1 MAQNNKSH
9 FLSSRI
15 CNLDRA
21 QSGKLI
27 SAPQRL
33 WSQLRRLEDEG
44 VTARGHHMRACSL
57 TCPAVEAAS
66 QRGPELGHFVAF
78 WWGLAFLRARRL
90 CSQMSSQD
98 KEPGGSGATF
108 GPSLYRIITPRLP
121 SSIHS
126 LNHSLINIWQ
136 VACYVQGTLYLQY
149 QNNKKKISALVAFT
163 CQQRR

>member
-1 MAQNNKSH
+1 MAQNNRSH

-44 VTARGHHMRACSL
+44 VTARGHHMRARSL

-121 SSIHS
+121 SSNHPATNPRTHPCIHPP
-126 LNHSLINIWQ
+126 IR
-136 VACYVQGTLYLQY
+136 TLTRPSIYPSTVYSSIHPFTYLY
-149 QNNKKKISALVAFT
+149 AS
-163 CQQRR
+163 